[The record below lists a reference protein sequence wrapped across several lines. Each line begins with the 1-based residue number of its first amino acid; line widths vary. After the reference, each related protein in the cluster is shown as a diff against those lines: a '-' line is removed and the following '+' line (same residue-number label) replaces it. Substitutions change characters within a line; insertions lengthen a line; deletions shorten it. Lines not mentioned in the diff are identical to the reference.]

1 MEPDT
6 ALLHELSPVAEALL
20 ERHLSNAKEWFPHE
34 LVPWSL
40 GRDFEAGEEWDAAEA
55 PMDEA
60 VRSALFVNLLT
71 EDNLPHY
78 FRTING
84 LFGIDDAWGAWSK
97 RWTAEEGRHA
107 IVIRDYLTV
116 TRSVDPIALERGRMV
131 QVSRGEVPEP
141 ETVIDGL
148 VYVTLQELAT
158 RIAHGNTG
166 RLLEDRKGR
175 DIMARVAGD
184 ENLHHV
190 FYRDA
195 TAAALELDPS
205 AVVMAIDRQ
214 VRGFEMPGTGIPNF
228 GAHARAIANAG
239 IYDFASHHERIL
251 APVVLGH
258 WHLETIEGLNPDA
271 EEARLRALRH
281 IERIAKAARR
291 VSERRQARAAESQE
305 RNPALV

>member
-1 MEPDT
+1 MDRDT
-6 ALLHELSPVAEALL
+6 DLLHEISPVAEQLL
-20 ERHLSNAKEWFPHE
+20 ERHLEHAREWFPHE

-40 GRDFEAGEEWDAAEA
+40 GRDFEDGEEWDPAQA

-84 LFGIDDAWGAWSK
+84 LFGIDEAWGAWSK

-116 TRSVDPIALERGRMV
+116 TRSVDPVALERGRMA

-141 ETVIDGL
+141 ETVVDGL

-158 RIAHGNTG
+158 RISHGNTG
-166 RLLEDRKGR
+166 RLLADRRGR
-175 DIMARVAGD
+175 EIMARVAGD

-195 TAAALELDPS
+195 TSAVLEIDPS
-205 AVVMAIDRQ
+205 AVVLAVDRQ

-228 GAHARAIANAG
+228 ATHARAIANAG
-239 IYDFASHHERIL
+239 IYDFSNHYERIL
-251 APVVLGH
+251 HPVVLEH
-258 WHLETIEGLNPDA
+258 WGLESIEGLSPEA
-271 EEARLRALRH
+271 EEARKRVVAY
-281 IERIAKAARR
+281 IARVGKAGRR
-291 VSERRQARAAESQE
+291 VTERRQHASEAREG
-305 RNPALV
+305 RTPAMA